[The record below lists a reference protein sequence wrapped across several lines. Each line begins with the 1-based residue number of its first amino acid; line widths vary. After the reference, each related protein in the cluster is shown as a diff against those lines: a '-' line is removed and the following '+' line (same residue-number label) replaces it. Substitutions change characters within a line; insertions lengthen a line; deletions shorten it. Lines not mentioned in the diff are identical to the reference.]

1 MDQIIADLRSPIFWV
16 MTVFAGTIIGVLANY
31 ATRIIDWGWQ
41 FGECM
46 VARGFSAKIGETN

>member
-1 MDQIIADLRSPIFWV
+1 